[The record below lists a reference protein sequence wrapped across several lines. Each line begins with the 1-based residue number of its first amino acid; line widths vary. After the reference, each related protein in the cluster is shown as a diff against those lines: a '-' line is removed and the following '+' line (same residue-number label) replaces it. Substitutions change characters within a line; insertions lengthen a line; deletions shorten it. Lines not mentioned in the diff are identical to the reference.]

1 MKSLLLLV
9 SFLLLSSGFS
19 QVNTFEYS
27 DASFE
32 VGQVKRMRNIYFIFP
47 KAELD
52 PKSYPALDSLVAF
65 LKDHKKLVV
74 EIGGHVD
81 SRGTKIRSKCLETV
95 RVQAIRDYLISHGI
109 KENRVTAKGYGESQ
123 LLNGYVDGVKCSEEQ
138 HLENR
143 RMEVKILDI
152 K

>member
-1 MKSLLLLV
+1 MKRVLFFVMIMFSVAL
-9 SFLLLSSGFS
+9 FS
-19 QVNTFEYS
+19 QVKTFEYS

-32 VGQVKRMRNIYFIFP
+32 VGQVKRMRNIYFIFA

-52 PKSYPALDSLVAF
+52 PISYPALDSLVSF

-95 RVQAIRDYLISHGI
+95 RAQAIRYYLTSHGI
-109 KENRVTAKGYGESQ
+109 KEKRITAKGYGDSQ
-123 LLNGYVDGVKCSEEQ
+123 VLNGCVDGVKCSEEQ

-143 RMEVKILDI
+143 RMEVKII
-152 K
+152 RAK

>member
-1 MKSLLLLV
+1 MKFLLCFV
-9 SFLLLSSGFS
+9 SFFVLTSGFS
-19 QVNTFEYS
+19 QVKTFEYS
-27 DASFE
+27 DTSFE
-32 VGQVKRMRNIYFIFP
+32 VRQIKRMRNIYFIFA

-52 PKSYPALDSLVAF
+52 PISYPALDSLVSF

-74 EIGGHVD
+74 EIGGYVD

-123 LLNGYVDGVKCSEEQ
+123 LLNGCVDGVKCSEEQ

>member
-19 QVNTFEYS
+19 QVKTFEYS
-27 DASFE
+27 DNSFE
-32 VGQVKRMRNIYFIFP
+32 VGQVKRIRNIRFKYA
-47 KAELD
+47 KAEFE
-52 PKSYPALDSLVAF
+52 PISYLALDSLVSF

-81 SRGTKIRSKCLETV
+81 SRGTKTRSKCLETI
-95 RVQAIRDYLISHGI
+95 RAQAIRDHLISYGI
-109 KENRVTAKGYGESQ
+109 KEKRVTAKGYGESQ
-123 LLNGYVDGVKCSEEQ
+123 LLNDCVDGVKCSEEQ

-143 RMEVKILDI
+143 RMEVKILEI
-152 K
+152 

>member
-1 MKSLLLLV
+1 MKFLLSLV
-9 SFLLLSSGFS
+9 SFFVLTSGFS
-19 QVNTFEYS
+19 QVKTFEYS

-32 VGQVKRMRNIYFIFP
+32 VEQVKRMRNIYFIFA

-52 PKSYPALDSLVAF
+52 PISYPALDSLVSF

-123 LLNGYVDGVKCSEEQ
+123 LLNGCVDGVKCSEEQ